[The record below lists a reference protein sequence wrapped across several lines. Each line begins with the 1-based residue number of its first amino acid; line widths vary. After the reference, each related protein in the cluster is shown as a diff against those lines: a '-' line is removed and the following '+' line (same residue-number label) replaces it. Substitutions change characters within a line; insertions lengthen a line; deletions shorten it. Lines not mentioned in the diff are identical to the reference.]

1 MREKHNTEAMKT
13 KKTEQKISAHP
24 EQDAILFHALFDNHQ
39 DTLVF
44 IDENFKIQFFNKKA
58 AKRSF
63 FFEKKEM
70 KLGMDIHEF
79 ATGEDRRVFDSFF
92 NDALQGE
99 QKSFLKNYIVDDK
112 LYYLSFDFQPVTNNE
127 VIRGV
132 FLRVR
137 DITQDQELRQ
147 SQNQTEAA
155 LRESEQRYKMLVER
169 AFDAI
174 YLIRNH
180 NFEYVNKRYEA
191 LTGYSSEEVTHP
203 DFNINVTLTEK
214 SKRVMDER
222 FEARKR
228 GETLPSNY
236 EFQVKRKDGQ
246 VVDVE
251 ISTASLQTEGDVL
264 VLGIMRDISDRI
276 EARKALQREKAYFK
290 HLFESLPFGVVVLNN
305 QDVVLDCNPRFLK
318 MFGYEKNQVLNRPI
332 NDLIVPD
339 FLKDE
344 GNNLTTDVATGKIIA
359 SETIRKR
366 ADGKLLHVSIN
377 GQPVVLPDGS
387 NIIFGTYQ
395 DISGRKK
402 AEDALAEER
411 ELMNALMDTIPDTIY
426 FKDTSG
432 NFLRVNQAQLNAL
445 GVQSQEK
452 AIGKSDF
459 DFFDHEHSQRAYEQ
473 ERAVMSHDKPLI
485 NHIEKVETANGT
497 RWFSATK
504 VPLKNA
510 QKEIIGMAGIS
521 RDITE
526 LKQMEDVLKKN
537 ETHLRELNAEKDK
550 LFSIIAHDLRSP
562 FNSFIM
568 LSEMF
573 ADEQY
578 NLSLEEMRKMAQSMH
593 KSASNLSDLLD
604 NLLDWSRLQ
613 RDLFKTEKT
622 RLKLHLLIDEALD
635 AMSEVIEQKKL
646 TIQLDFPDNFKLIAD
661 KRMLS
666 SIIRNLLS
674 NAVKFTPS
682 GGTIWISAG
691 ADAMES
697 CITVKDSGIGIPEKI
712 KSKLFQIDG
721 KTGRK
726 GTDGEPTSGLGLI
739 LVKEFVDKHQGRIE
753 IESEEGMGS
762 SFKVIIPQLETEN

>member
-1 MREKHNTEAMKT
+1 MKT
-13 KKTEQKISAHP
+13 EKDLGFVHP
-24 EQDAILFHALFDNHQ
+24 EKDAILLDVLFDNNQ

-44 IDENFKIQFFNKKA
+44 VNEDFKIQFFNRKA
-58 AKRSF
+58 VERSF

-70 KLGMDIHEF
+70 KPGMDIHDF
-79 ATGEDRRVFDSFF
+79 ATGTDRRLFDSYFHK
-92 NDALQGE
+92 ALEGKQ
-99 QKSFLKNYIVDDK
+99 QSLIKTYVIDDK
-112 LYYLSFDFQPVTNNE
+112 VYYLSFDFQPIASDKVM
-127 VIRGV
+127 RGV
-132 FLRVR
+132 LLHVR
-137 DITQDQELRQ
+137 DITSDHELRQ
-147 SQNQTEAA
+147 TQSQAEAA
-155 LRESEQRYKMLVER
+155 LHESEQRYKMLVER

-180 NFEYVNKRYEA
+180 NFEYVNKRYEE
-191 LTGYSSEEVTHP
+191 LTGYTSEEVTHP
-203 DFNINVTLTEK
+203 DFDINVILTK
-214 SKRVMDER
+214 NSKRVMDER

-228 GETLPSNY
+228 GESLPSKY
-236 EFQVKRKDGQ
+236 EFQLKRKDGK

-251 ISTASLQTEGDVL
+251 ISTALLLSEGDVL

-276 EARKALQREKAYFK
+276 EARKALLREKAYFK
-290 HLFESLPFGVVVLNN
+290 HLFESLLFGVVVLNN
-305 QDVVLDCNPRFLK
+305 KDMVLDCNSEFLK
-318 MFGYEKNQVLNRPI
+318 MFGYKKNQVINKRI

-344 GNNLTTDVATGKIIA
+344 GSNLTTDVVTGKIIA
-359 SETIRKR
+359 SETKRKT
-366 ADGKLLHVSIN
+366 ADGKLLHVSIH
-377 GQPVVLPDGS
+377 GQPVTLPDG
-387 NIIFGTYQ
+387 NHIIFGIYQ
-395 DISGRKK
+395 DISDRKK
-402 AEDALAEER
+402 TEEALAEER

-432 NFLRVNQAQLNAL
+432 NFLRVNQAQLNTL
-445 GVQSQEK
+445 GVQKHEE
-452 AIGKSDF
+452 AVGKSDF
-459 DFFDHEHSQRAYEQ
+459 DFFDHEHAQRAYEE
-473 ERAVMSHDKPLI
+473 ERRVISQGIPLV
-485 NHIEKVETANGT
+485 NRIEKVETANGT

-510 QKEIIGMAGIS
+510 RQEIIGLAGIS

-526 LKQMEDVLKKN
+526 MKQMENELRKN
-537 ETHLRELNAEKDK
+537 EAYLSELNAEKDK

-622 RLKLHLLIDEALD
+622 RLKLHHLVDEALD
-635 AMSEVIEQKKL
+635 AMREVIEQKKL
-646 TIQLDFPDNFKLIAD
+646 NIQLDLPENFKLIAD

-682 GGTIWISAG
+682 GGTIRISAG
-691 ADAMES
+691 ANATES
-697 CITVKDSGIGIPEKI
+697 CITVKDSGIGMPEKI
-712 KSKLFQIDG
+712 KSRLFQIDS

-726 GTDGEPTSGLGLI
+726 GIDGEPTSGLGLI
-739 LVKEFVDKHQGRIE
+739 LVKEFVDKHHGRIE
-753 IESEEGMGS
+753 IESEEHAGS
-762 SFKVIIPQLETEN
+762 SFKVIIPQLETPV